1 MFELMYELAAI
12 LRERRFKRGSIDF
25 DFAESKITLDEKGKP
40 LDVQIYER
48 NNAHRIIEEFML
60 AANQTVAEEYYWQEL
75 PFVYR
80 THEMPDSEK
89 IQQLS
94 AFVANFGYT
103 IKMNADEEIHPKE
116 IQKLMKKVDG
126 TAEEA
131 LISRLALRS
140 MKQAKYT
147 VGCEGHFGLAMKYY
161 CHFTSPIRRYPD
173 LQIHRIIKEN
183 LHGGIAEKRIK
194 HYSSILP
201 QVAEQSSEM
210 ERRADEAERDTE
222 KLKKTEYMSKRIGER
237 FTGVISGMSTY
248 GIYVELPNTV
258 EGMIHVN
265 SLTDDYYYYK
275 EETYEMVGEQKH
287 RVFKLGQTMDIIV
300 DEKQNSIVMRSCLE
314 KNVPDIMRPKV
325 YEWINEMQNKW
336 YFVRMYLN
344 QEGELMA
351 DYKITLKRAEASLVF
366 QENVIEVVKSVV
378 HVTLQYASAAF
389 KIIHDS
395 NDIGTKLTVKQV
407 NLNPFEGGSCY
418 GI

>member
-1 MFELMYELAAI
+1 
-12 LRERRFKRGSIDF
+12 
-25 DFAESKITLDEKGKP
+25 
-40 LDVQIYER
+40 
-48 NNAHRIIEEFML
+48 
-60 AANQTVAEEYYWQEL
+60 
-75 PFVYR
+75 
-80 THEMPDSEK
+80 
-89 IQQLS
+89 
-94 AFVANFGYT
+94 
-103 IKMNADEEIHPKE
+103 
-116 IQKLMKKVDG
+116 
-126 TAEEA
+126 
-131 LISRLALRS
+131 

-147 VGCEGHFGLAMKYY
+147 VENSGHFGLSAKYY

-287 RVFKLGQTMDIIV
+287 RVFKLGQTIDIIV
-300 DEKQNSIVMRSCLE
+300 EDTDKLLRTIDFCLAE
-314 KNVPDIMRPKV
+314 P
-325 YEWINEMQNKW
+325 EEEE
-336 YFVRMYLN
+336 
-344 QEGELMA
+344 QEGNKDGQRECE
-351 DYKITLKRAEASLVF
+351 TNCE
-366 QENVIEVVKSVV
+366 
-378 HVTLQYASAAF
+378 
-389 KIIHDS
+389 
-395 NDIGTKLTVKQV
+395 
-407 NLNPFEGGSCY
+407 
-418 GI
+418 